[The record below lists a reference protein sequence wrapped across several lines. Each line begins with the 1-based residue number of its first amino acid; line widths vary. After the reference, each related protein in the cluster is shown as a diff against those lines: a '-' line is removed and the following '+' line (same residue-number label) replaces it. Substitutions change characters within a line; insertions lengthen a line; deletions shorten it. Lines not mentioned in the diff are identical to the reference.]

1 MMKLLFLVGLVIII
15 SLGILSLLVMIYY
28 ITRTL
33 IFRKTLKIYDL
44 TVMRHKRK
52 LCIGM
57 VIDIHYSYKKKYC
70 VILIEEDQIEC
81 SVNKLFPIKLY

>member
-15 SLGILSLLVMIYY
+15 SLGILSFLVTIYY
-28 ITRTL
+28 IIRTL
-33 IFRKTLKIYDL
+33 IFRKNLKIYDL
-44 TVMRHKRK
+44 TVIRHKK
-52 LCIGM
+52 NLCIGM

-70 VILIEEDQIEC
+70 VILIEENQIEC